1 MSNRFPGVVASI
13 CVVVLVLCGKP
24 ERRSNAAPALRDG
37 PDSSSVLSLSPEE
50 DSLRNTDVVDIVYST
65 YLSEGNDGKGPVV
78 GVFMIKSNGAGKR
91 ELGRVKY
98 LTDGPLYLKSLDAFV
113 FAGGPLGMDTSG
125 AWLYFTGKDSVLQ
138 ILKAR
143 LAPSRFVKSE
153 DERFIYMFRGP
164 DVYRYDVKSGRADSI
179 YITSSFHGERIGSD
193 GRTLLTT
200 GRPSEGNAMEVIRH
214 DMVTGKKEAVIPG
227 DKSVWKYWFSGDLK
241 VFFGNISPFKG
252 DTTKIFTGRI
262 DDRGSWKK
270 RVINT
275 GGYNIFH
282 TGRLDRNGK
291 YYYAWDGMFF
301 SRIKVSDCVFR
312 RLFRTD
318 RVIGKFTLAE

>member
-1 MSNRFPGVVASI
+1 
-13 CVVVLVLCGKP
+13 L
-24 ERRSNAAPALRDG
+24 
-37 PDSSSVLSLSPEE
+37 
-50 DSLRNTDVVDIVYST
+50 YST
-65 YLSEGNDGKGPVV
+65 YLSEGNDGKGSSVK
-78 GVFMIKSNGAGKR
+78 VFMIKSNGAGKR
-91 ELGRVKY
+91 ELGRVKRLKAGPVY
-98 LTDGPLYLKSLDAFV
+98 LRRRNAFV
-113 FAGGPLGMDTSG
+113 FTGDTIG
-125 AWLYFTGKDSVLQ
+125 QAIDELAHTYLYDVATQ
-138 ILKAR
+138 KAR
-143 LAPSRFVKSE
+143 RLFTEIDGYSLEKSD
-153 DERFIYMFRGP
+153 DERYLYMSEFHL
-164 DVYRYDVKSGRADSI
+164 VYQYDFKKGKLKKLYGAN
-179 YITSSFHGERIGSD
+179 SFNGYRIGSD
-193 GRTLLTT
+193 GKTLLTT
-200 GRPSEGNAMEVIRH
+200 GLPRDGNAMEVIRH
-214 DMVTGKKEAVIPG
+214 DMVTGEKEAVIPG